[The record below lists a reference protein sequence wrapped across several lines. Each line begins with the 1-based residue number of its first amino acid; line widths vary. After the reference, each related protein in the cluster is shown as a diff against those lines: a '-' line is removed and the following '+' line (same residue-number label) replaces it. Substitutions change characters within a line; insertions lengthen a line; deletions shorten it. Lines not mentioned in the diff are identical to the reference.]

1 MNKLLKIFKTKIYF
15 DQYLFI
21 SITLLSIMGLI
32 FLYSASQGNIETTIK
47 QSFFV
52 ALGLVLMFLLS
63 QVDPDF
69 YKNNASFFLILSISL
84 IILTIFFGKEV
95 NGAKR
100 WLDLG
105 FFTLQS
111 SEITKI
117 ALPVFLAAYLYN
129 KPLPISLLNTAIS
142 MIIIIIIVNLV
153 RIQPDLG
160 TSLVIFIAGLY
171 ILFLAGLSWRFIGAS
186 FGIITLSLPFIWNNF
201 LEPFQRQR
209 ILTLLDPTAY
219 QYGSGWNITQSK
231 IAIGSGGIQGKGY
244 GSGSQAHLD
253 FLPETETDFIF
264 AVIAEEFGFI
274 GACILMSTFF
284 FIILRCF
291 YLAVNA
297 RDRFCR
303 LTIGGLSLLFI
314 STIFINLAMVVGI
327 IPVVGMPLPFIS
339 KGGSSLLSFYI
350 AFGIIISMA
359 THKKLMQKRKD
370 YYYLY
375 QYP

>member
-84 IILTIFFGKEV
+84 ILLTIFFGKEV

-111 SEITKI
+111 SEIVKI

-129 KPLPISLLNTAIS
+129 KPLPISLLNTTIS
-142 MIIIIIIVNLV
+142 MIVIIVIVNLV

-186 FGIITLSLPFIWNNF
+186 FGIIILSLPFIWNNF

-209 ILTLLDPTAY
+209 ILTLLDPTADP
-219 QYGSGWNITQSK
+219 YGSGWNITQSK

-359 THKKLMQKRKD
+359 THKKLMQK
-370 YYYLY
+370 
-375 QYP
+375 

>member
-1 MNKLLKIFKTKIYF
+1 MNKLIDSLRSKIYF

-21 SITLLSIMGLI
+21 SISLLSLMGLI
-32 FLYSASQGNIETTIK
+32 FLYSASDGNTSTVVK

-52 ALGLVLMFLLS
+52 IFGLILMFLVS
-63 QVDPDF
+63 QPDPDF
-69 YKNNASFFLILSISL
+69 YKNNSLVFLIIS
-84 IILTIFFGKEV
+84 IILILLTLLVGKEV

-105 FFTLQS
+105 VFTLQT
-111 SEITKI
+111 SEIIKI
-117 ALPVFLAAYLYN
+117 ALPVYLAAYLYD
-129 KPLPISLLNTAIS
+129 KALPISLLNTFLTLFLILV
-142 MIIIIIIVNLV
+142 IVNFV

-160 TSLVIFIAGLY
+160 TSLVILIAGLY
-171 ILFLAGLSWRFIGAS
+171 ILFLAGLSWRFIGVS
-186 FGIITLSLPFIWNNF
+186 LSIFILSLPFIWNNF

-209 ILTLLDPTAY
+209 VLTLLDPAADPF
-219 QYGSGWNITQSK
+219 GSGWNITQSK

-244 GSGSQAHLD
+244 QMGSQAHLD

-264 AVIAEEFGFI
+264 SVIAEEFGFI
-274 GACILMSTFF
+274 GVCILLAVFF
-284 FIILRCF
+284 FILIRCL
-291 YLAVNA
+291 YLALNA

-314 STIFINLAMVVGI
+314 STVFINLAMVVGI

-359 THKKLMQKRKD
+359 THKKLMQK
-370 YYYLY
+370 
-375 QYP
+375 

>member
-1 MNKLLKIFKTKIYF
+1 MNRLLKIFKSKIYF

-21 SITLLSIMGLI
+21 SITILSIMGLL
-32 FLYSASQGNIETTIK
+32 FLYSASQGNIETIIK

-52 ALGLVLMFLLS
+52 VLGLILMFILS

-69 YKNNASFFLILSISL
+69 YKNNALFFLIISIVL
-84 IILTIFFGKEV
+84 ILLTMIFGKEV

-111 SEITKI
+111 SEIVKI

-129 KPLPISLLNTAIS
+129 KALPISISNTLIS
-142 MIIIIIIVNLV
+142 MTVIIIIVNLV

-160 TSLVIFIAGLY
+160 TALVIFIAGLY

-186 FGIITLSLPFIWNNF
+186 FSILVLSIPFIWNNF

-209 ILTLLDPTAY
+209 ILTLLDPTADP
-219 QYGSGWNITQSK
+219 YGSGWNITQSK

-274 GACILMSTFF
+274 GACVLMSTFL

-359 THKKLMQKRKD
+359 THKKLMQK
-370 YYYLY
+370 
-375 QYP
+375 

>member
-1 MNKLLKIFKTKIYF
+1 MNKLFKSKIYF

-21 SITLLSIMGLI
+21 AITLLSIMGLV
-32 FLYSASQGNIETTIK
+32 FLYSASQENFETTFK
-47 QSFFV
+47 QSLFV
-52 ALGLVLMFLLS
+52 IFGLILMFALS
-63 QVDPDF
+63 QPDPDF
-69 YKNNASFFLILSISL
+69 YKNNSLIFLILSILL
-84 IILTIFFGKEV
+84 IILTLLIGKEV

-105 FFTLQS
+105 LFTLQS
-111 SEITKI
+111 SEVIKI
-117 ALPVFLAAYLYN
+117 SLPVFLAAYLYD
-129 KPLPISLLNTAIS
+129 KTLPINLFHTFIALIL
-142 MIIIIIIVNLV
+142 IFFVVNLV

-160 TSLVIFIAGLY
+160 TSLVIFIAGVY

-186 FGIITLSLPFIWNNF
+186 FGIFILSLPFIWNN
-201 LEPFQRQR
+201 LLMPFQRQR
-209 ILTLLDPTAY
+209 VLTLLDPSADP
-219 QYGSGWNITQSK
+219 YGSGWNITQSK

-244 GSGSQAHLD
+244 QQGSQAHLD

-264 AVIAEEFGFI
+264 SVIAEEFGFI
-274 GACILMSTFF
+274 GVCILLLVFF
-284 FIILRCF
+284 FILFRCL
-291 YLAVNA
+291 YLALNA

-359 THKKLMQKRKD
+359 THKKLMQK
-370 YYYLY
+370 
-375 QYP
+375 

>member
-1 MNKLLKIFKTKIYF
+1 MNRLFNSFKSRIYF

-21 SITLLSIMGLI
+21 SITLLSIMGLV
-32 FLYSASQGNIETTIK
+32 FLYSASQGNIETTVK
-47 QSFFV
+47 QSLFV
-52 ALGLVLMFLLS
+52 VLGLILMFLLS
-63 QVDPDF
+63 QIDPDF
-69 YKNNASFFLILSISL
+69 YKNNSLLFLIFSIVL
-84 IILTIFFGKEV
+84 ILTTMIFGKEV

-111 SEITKI
+111 SEIVKI
-117 ALPVFLAAYLYN
+117 ALPVFLAAYLYD
-129 KPLPISLLNTAIS
+129 KPLPISLFNTLIS
-142 MIIIIIIVNLV
+142 MMVILIIVNLV

-171 ILFLAGLSWRFIGAS
+171 VLFLAGLSWRFIGIS
-186 FGIITLSLPFIWNNF
+186 FGTFILSLPFIWNNF

-209 ILTLLDPTAY
+209 ILTLLDPNADP
-219 QYGSGWNITQSK
+219 YGSGWNITQSK

-244 GSGSQAHLD
+244 GEGSQAHLD

-264 AVIAEEFGFI
+264 SVIAEEFGFI
-274 GACILMSTFF
+274 GACILISTFF
-284 FIILRCF
+284 FIMLRCF
-291 YLAVNA
+291 YLAINA

-359 THKKLMQKRKD
+359 THKKLMQK
-370 YYYLY
+370 
-375 QYP
+375 

>member
-1 MNKLLKIFKTKIYF
+1 MNRLLKIFKSKVYF

-21 SITLLSIMGLI
+21 SITLLSLMGLL
-32 FLYSASQGNIETTIK
+32 FLYSASQGNTETIIK

-52 ALGLVLMFLLS
+52 MLGLILMFALS
-63 QVDPDF
+63 QIDPDF
-69 YKNNASFFLILSISL
+69 YKNNALFFLILSILL
-84 IILTIFFGKEV
+84 ILLTILFGKEV

-111 SEITKI
+111 SEIVKI
-117 ALPVFLAAYLYN
+117 ALPVFLAAYLYD
-129 KPLPISLLNTAIS
+129 KPLPISLLNTSIS
-142 MIIIIIIVNLV
+142 MVVIFVIVNLV

-160 TSLVIFIAGLY
+160 TSLVILIAGLY
-171 ILFLAGLSWRFIGAS
+171 ILFLAGLSWKFIGAS
-186 FGIITLSLPFIWNNF
+186 FSVLILSLPFIWNNF

-209 ILTLLDPTAY
+209 IITLLDPNADP
-219 QYGSGWNITQSK
+219 YGSGWNITQSK

-264 AVIAEEFGFI
+264 SVIAEEFGFI
-274 GACILMSTFF
+274 GACILLCTFF
-284 FIILRCF
+284 FIMFRCF
-291 YLAVNA
+291 YLAINA

-314 STIFINLAMVVGI
+314 STIFINLSMVVGI

-359 THKKLMQKRKD
+359 THKKLMQK
-370 YYYLY
+370 
-375 QYP
+375 

>member
-1 MNKLLKIFKTKIYF
+1 MNKLFKSKIYF

-21 SITLLSIMGLI
+21 AITLLSIMGLV
-32 FLYSASQGNIETTIK
+32 FLYSASQENFETTFK

-52 ALGLVLMFLLS
+52 IFGLILMFALS
-63 QVDPDF
+63 QPDPDF
-69 YKNNASFFLILSISL
+69 YKNNSLIFLILSILL
-84 IILTIFFGKEV
+84 IILTLLIGKEV

-105 FFTLQS
+105 LFTLQS
-111 SEITKI
+111 SEVIKI
-117 ALPVFLAAYLYN
+117 SLPVFLAAYLYD
-129 KPLPISLLNTAIS
+129 KTLPINLFHTFIALIL
-142 MIIIIIIVNLV
+142 IFFVVNLV

-160 TSLVIFIAGLY
+160 TSLVIFIAGVY

-186 FGIITLSLPFIWNNF
+186 FGILILSLPFIWNN
-201 LEPFQRQR
+201 LLMPFQRQR
-209 ILTLLDPTAY
+209 VLTLLDPSADP
-219 QYGSGWNITQSK
+219 YGSGWNITQSK

-244 GSGSQAHLD
+244 QQGSQAHLD

-264 AVIAEEFGFI
+264 SVIAEEFGFI
-274 GACILMSTFF
+274 GVCILLLVFF
-284 FIILRCF
+284 FILFRCL
-291 YLAVNA
+291 YLALNA

-359 THKKLMQKRKD
+359 THKKLMQK
-370 YYYLY
+370 
-375 QYP
+375 

>member
-1 MNKLLKIFKTKIYF
+1 MNRLLKILKSKIYF

-21 SITLLSIMGLI
+21 SITILSIMGLL

-52 ALGLVLMFLLS
+52 VLGLILMFILS

-69 YKNNASFFLILSISL
+69 YKNNALFFLIISIVL
-84 IILTIFFGKEV
+84 ILLTMIFGKEV

-111 SEITKI
+111 SEIVKI

-129 KPLPISLLNTAIS
+129 KALPISISNTLIS
-142 MIIIIIIVNLV
+142 MTVIIIIVNLV

-160 TSLVIFIAGLY
+160 TALVIFIAGLY

-186 FGIITLSLPFIWNNF
+186 FSILILSIPFVWNNF

-209 ILTLLDPTAY
+209 ILTLLDPTADP
-219 QYGSGWNITQSK
+219 YGSGWNITQSK

-274 GACILMSTFF
+274 GACVLMSTFL

-359 THKKLMQKRKD
+359 THKKLMQK
-370 YYYLY
+370 
-375 QYP
+375 

>member
-1 MNKLLKIFKTKIYF
+1 MNKLFNLFRSKVYF

-21 SITLLSIMGLI
+21 SITLLSIMGLL
-32 FLYSASQGNIETTIK
+32 FLYSASQGNMETTIK
-47 QSFFV
+47 QSLFV
-52 ALGLVLMFLLS
+52 LFGLILMFLLS
-63 QVDPDF
+63 QIDPDF
-69 YKNNASFFLILSISL
+69 YKNNSLIFLILSIVL
-84 IILTIFFGKEV
+84 IIITMIFGKEV

-111 SEITKI
+111 SEIIKI
-117 ALPVFLAAYLYN
+117 ALPVFLAAYLYD
-129 KPLPISLLNTAIS
+129 KPLPISLFNTIVS
-142 MIIIIIIVNLV
+142 MIVIFIIVNLV

-171 ILFLAGLSWRFIGAS
+171 VLFLAGLSWRFIGIS
-186 FGIITLSLPFIWNNF
+186 LGIFILSLPFIWNNF

-209 ILTLLDPTAY
+209 ILTLLDPNADPF
-219 QYGSGWNITQSK
+219 GSGWNITQSK
-231 IAIGSGGIQGKGY
+231 IAIGSGGIKGKGY
-244 GSGSQAHLD
+244 GAGSQAHLD

-264 AVIAEEFGFI
+264 SVIAEEFGFI
-274 GACILMSTFF
+274 GACILLSTFF
-284 FIILRCF
+284 FVMLRCF
-291 YLAVNA
+291 YLAINA

-359 THKKLMQKRKD
+359 THKKLMQK
-370 YYYLY
+370 
-375 QYP
+375 

>member
-1 MNKLLKIFKTKIYF
+1 M
-15 DQYLFI
+15 
-21 SITLLSIMGLI
+21 LSLMGLI
-32 FLYSASQGNIETTIK
+32 FLYSASDGNTSTVVK

-52 ALGLVLMFLLS
+52 IFGLILMFLVS
-63 QVDPDF
+63 QPDPDF
-69 YKNNASFFLILSISL
+69 YKNNSLVFLIIS
-84 IILTIFFGKEV
+84 IILILLTLLIGKEV

-100 WLDLG
+100 WLNLG
-105 FFTLQS
+105 IFTLQT
-111 SEITKI
+111 SEIIKI
-117 ALPVFLAAYLYN
+117 ALPVFLAAYLYD
-129 KPLPISLLNTAIS
+129 KALPISLLNTFLTLLLILV
-142 MIIIIIIVNLV
+142 IVNFV

-160 TSLVIFIAGLY
+160 TSLVILIAGLY
-171 ILFLAGLSWRFIGAS
+171 ILFLAGLSWRFIGVS
-186 FGIITLSLPFIWNNF
+186 LSIFILSLPFIWNNF

-209 ILTLLDPTAY
+209 ILTLLDPTADPF
-219 QYGSGWNITQSK
+219 GSGWNITQSK

-244 GSGSQAHLD
+244 QMGSQAHLD

-264 AVIAEEFGFI
+264 SVIAEEFGFI
-274 GACILMSTFF
+274 GVCILLAVFF
-284 FIILRCF
+284 FILIRCL
-291 YLAVNA
+291 YLALNA

-359 THKKLMQKRKD
+359 SHKKLMQK
-370 YYYLY
+370 
-375 QYP
+375 